1 MKKIKKIFLLVICAV
16 IMGTGITPSLIKAS
30 QNILHVE
37 VPHGINS
44 DVNNK
49 WTVGMTQMSSAGV
62 YYSVYSQLSI
72 NNEKVYCIDPLRNTI
87 DGAGDYQASA
97 LGDYFGNA
105 DLTKKLGYISSLGYG
120 FQGDTTQEMDY
131 ATQIRIWQEMYP
143 NLITNVH
150 PEIQAKIN
158 LINNRLHVMY
168 SKVSFDMQSITLH
181 GYGKEFSKTLIDTNG
196 VFQYY
201 VNNSISGIHSER
213 NGNTLTIWAEK
224 GDSLNAILYYDAY
237 YLKDDAN
244 PVSLVYTSPTSQNVA
259 SIKKTDPKEA
269 LVNVKLE
276 LGSVQIH
283 KEDFETG
290 STAQGNGILSGAVF
304 HLIDNKTNSIV
315 GTLTTDENLTSNIIS
330 DLATDRTYTI
340 EEVSAPEGYTLN
352 PDKAIV
358 DFNSL
363 IAENNFK
370 NYTGT
375 MKDNII
381 TGNFE
386 IHKIITDGENS
397 EITETEKGAEFIAVL
412 EKYVNQYGSVEEA
425 YKHRSEF
432 SKREYDKLVSDEDGY
447 AKSKDLAYG
456 TYLVKQIKGKV
467 DTDVYEATWKFEV
480 NQENQKTKKYII
492 NNRPFTSYLKVVKL
506 DSDSGKTIT
515 LSGMTFK
522 IFNQD
527 TGKYLIQKVGD
538 KKKEQWTTNSK
549 GYIVLD
555 QQLKAGNYRLEEIKA
570 PNGYLIGEDIEFTIT
585 NTIVSESDADG
596 DPIKIIQMQ
605 DEQPRGNIEISKT
618 DKETA
623 QPLENVEYVL
633 TAKEDIIDM
642 ADAEVLH
649 EKGSIVYAGA
659 TDASGKI
666 IISDL
671 FMGHYQ
677 LKETLTNEG
686 YVLSE
691 KIHDIV
697 LKKTDETTKVYTVG
711 IDVTNIAPTGEIH
724 LIKTDEDTSE
734 LLSGVIFQLTASE
747 NIYSLDGRNTLLY
760 EKGESV
766 SVDISEDGMYMTNEL
781 GEIHIVGLPLGKY
794 QMKEISALE
803 GYYPNKEVYEIDLS
817 YDHSDKIVY
826 TEHLDITNKKTE
838 TVISKVDITN
848 EEELEG
854 ASLTLYDE
862 NDEVVESWISTKEPH
877 IIRGLDV
884 GKEYRLHE
892 DLAPIG
898 YATTTDV
905 TFIVDDEKATNV
917 VMKDA
922 ITKVDISKVD
932 ATTQEEL
939 EGAKMRLT
947 EKESGNVIVSWTSQK
962 EAYRIKGLEVGKTY
976 ILHEDLAPLGYE
988 LASDVEFTVEDT
1000 AEVQKIVMKDS
1011 KIIVQVETGDRS
1023 NKYPFL
1029 LSTISSLGVI
1039 VAFIYFKRKIKIVQS
1054 NTR

>member
-1 MKKIKKIFLLVICAV
+1 MKKINKIMIIVLCAL
-16 IMGTGITPSLIKAS
+16 IMGLGSNLEKISAS
-30 QNILHVE
+30 QNILHVD

-44 DVNNK
+44 DVNSK
-49 WTVGMTQMSSAGV
+49 WTVGMTQTGSSGFN
-62 YYSVYSQLSI
+62 YSVYSQLSI
-72 NNEKVYCIDPLRNTI
+72 NGQKVYCIDPLRNTI

-97 LGDYFGNA
+97 LGEYFGNA

-120 FQGDTTQEMDY
+120 FQGDTSQEMDY
-131 ATQIRIWQEMYP
+131 ATQIRVWQEINP

-158 LINNRLHVMY
+158 LINERLNIMY
-168 SKVSFDMQSITLH
+168 TNVSFKGQTVILK
-181 GYGKEFSKTLIDTNG
+181 GYGREFSQTLLDTTG
-196 VFQYY
+196 TFHYY
-201 VNNSISGIHSER
+201 QNFNISGVHTER
-213 NGNTLTIWAEK
+213 KGNTLTIWAEK
-224 GDSLNAILYYDAY
+224 GDQLNSTLTYDTFYIRNTNTTQLAY
-237 YLKDDAN
+237 K
-244 PVSLVYTSPTSQNVA
+244 SPTSQNVGLLG
-259 SIKKTDPKEA
+259 SPDPNFVT
-269 LVNVKLE
+269 LDVKLE

-315 GTLTTDENLTSNIIS
+315 GTLTTDENLTSNVIS

-370 NYTGT
+370 KYTGT

-456 TYLVKQIKGKV
+456 TYLVKQIKGQV

-480 NQENQKTKKYII
+480 NQENQKTNKYII

-506 DSDSGKTIT
+506 DSDSGKKIT

-527 TGKYLIQKVGD
+527 TGKYLTQKVGD
-538 KKKEQWTTNSK
+538 EKKGQWTTNSK

-570 PNGYLIGEDIEFTIT
+570 PNGYLIGEDVEFTIT

-596 DPIKIIQMQ
+596 DPIKIIQMY

-618 DKETA
+618 DKDTA

-642 ADAEVLH
+642 ADGEVLH

-803 GYYPNKEVYEIDLS
+803 GYYPNKKVYEIDLS
-817 YDHSDKIVY
+817 YDHSDKTVY

-838 TVISKVDITN
+838 TVISKVDITK

-854 ASLTLYDE
+854 ASLTLFDE

-905 TFIVDDEKATNV
+905 TFIVDEEKATNV

-939 EGAKMRLT
+939 EGAKMGLT

-962 EAYRIKGLEVGKTY
+962 EAYRIEGLEVGKVY
-976 ILHEDLAPLGYE
+976 VLHEDLAPLGYE

-1000 AEVQKIVMKDS
+1000 AEVQKVVMKDS

-1039 VAFIYFKRKIKIVQS
+1039 VAFIYFKRKNKNCS
-1054 NTR
+1054 K

>member
-1 MKKIKKIFLLVICAV
+1 MKKINKIMIIVLCAL
-16 IMGTGITPSLIKAS
+16 IMGLGSNLEKISAS
-30 QNILHVE
+30 QNILHVDA
-37 VPHGINS
+37 PHGINS
-44 DVNNK
+44 DVNSK
-49 WTVGMTQMSSAGV
+49 WTVGMTQTGSSGFN
-62 YYSVYSQLSI
+62 YSVYSRLSI
-72 NNEKVYCIDPLRNTI
+72 NGQKVYCIDPLRNTI

-97 LGDYFGNA
+97 LGEYFGNA
-105 DLTKKLGYISSLGYG
+105 ELNRKLGYISSIGYG
-120 FQGDTTQEMDY
+120 FQDDKSDEMDY
-131 ATQIRIWQEMYP
+131 ATQIRVWQEINP
-143 NLITNVH
+143 NLISNVH

-158 LINNRLHVMY
+158 LINERLNIMY
-168 SKVSFDMQSITLH
+168 TNVSFKGQTIILK
-181 GYGKEFSKTLIDTNG
+181 GYGKEFAHTLTDTTG
-196 VFQYY
+196 TFKYY
-201 VNNSISGIHSER
+201 QNQRITGIHSER
-213 NGNTLTIWAEK
+213 NNDSLTIWAEK
-224 GDSLNAILYYDAY
+224 GDQLNSTLIYDSLYLRNTNTTQLAY
-237 YLKDDAN
+237 K
-244 PVSLVYTSPTSQNVA
+244 SPTSQNVA
-259 SIKKTDPKEA
+259 LLGNPDPNSA
-269 LVNVKLE
+269 TVNVKME

-315 GTLTTDENLTSNIIS
+315 GTLTTDENLTSNVIS

-363 IAENNFK
+363 ITENNFK
-370 NYTGT
+370 KYTGT

-447 AKSKDLAYG
+447 AESKDLAYG
-456 TYLVKQIKGKV
+456 TYLVKQIKGQV

-506 DSDSGKTIT
+506 DSDSGKKIT

-527 TGKYLIQKVGD
+527 TGKYLTQKVGD
-538 KKKEQWTTNSK
+538 EKKGQWTTNSK

-570 PNGYLIGEDIEFTIT
+570 PNGYLIGEDVEFTIT

-596 DPIKIIQMQ
+596 DPIKIIQMY

-618 DKETA
+618 DKDTA

-642 ADAEVLH
+642 ADGEVLH

-724 LIKTDEDTSE
+724 LIKTDEDTTE

-766 SVDISEDGMYMTNEL
+766 SIDISEDGMYMTNEL
-781 GEIHIVGLPLGKY
+781 GEIHIAGLPLGKY
-794 QMKEISALE
+794 QMKEISTLE
-803 GYYPNKEVYEIDLS
+803 GYYPNKKVYEIDLS

-848 EEELEG
+848 EKELEG

-877 IIRGLDV
+877 IIRGLLV

-905 TFIVDDEKATNV
+905 VFTVDDNGKATNV

-947 EKESGNVIVSWTSQK
+947 EKESGNVIASWTSQK
-962 EAYRIKGLEVGKTY
+962 EAYRIEGLEVGKTY

-1000 AEVQKIVMKDS
+1000 AEVQKVVMKDS

-1039 VAFIYFKRKIKIVQS
+1039 VAFIYFKRKNKNCS
-1054 NTR
+1054 K